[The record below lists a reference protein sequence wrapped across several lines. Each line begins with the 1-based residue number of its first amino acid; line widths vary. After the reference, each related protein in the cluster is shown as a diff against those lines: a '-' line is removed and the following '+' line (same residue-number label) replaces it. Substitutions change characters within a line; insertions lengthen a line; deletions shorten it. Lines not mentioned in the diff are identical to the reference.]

1 MLAFFVLSC
10 NEKSANETVEPNVPE
25 PWVGYWQFEN
35 YPGPNERAYF
45 SVPDDSGLD
54 VMEKSQM
61 LEFREDGFVRE
72 FFWNRCATEPVVPTG
87 WKDGSWSQSGSDP
100 VVLDLI
106 IEGQARTYEILSVD
120 ETGLI
125 VKSIQ

>member
-1 MLAFFVLSC
+1 M
-10 NEKSANETVEPNVPE
+10 
-25 PWVGYWQFEN
+25 
-35 YPGPNERAYF
+35 
-45 SVPDDSGLD
+45 PDDSGLD